1 MLWQTFVLRL
11 ARLPSRPRPA
21 RPPCPALRDAR
32 PLGLFAFGLTWF
44 IVSLLNIGVSLG
56 TGGSKVVLAVAIVYG
71 GLAMLLAGMWA
82 FRAGNTFSATV
93 ATSYGAFWLS
103 YVVLMTPGLF
113 GISNAAVTYKPLGVF
128 LLGWAIITALF
139 VIASFRSNGAQLAL
153 YVLVFLTLLLLGVAQ
168 LTDND
173 ALTTIGGW
181 LGFSPRSS
189 PGTLRWPGCCS
200 LVSRGAIALPIYP
213 LG

>member
-1 MLWQTFVLRL
+1 VSSI
-11 ARLPSRPRPA
+11 A
-21 RPPCPALRDAR
+21 DAR

-44 IVSLLNIGVSLG
+44 IVSLLNVGVSLG
-56 TGGSKVVLAVAIVYG
+56 TGGSKVVLSLALVYG
-71 GLAMLLAGMWA
+71 GLTMLLAGMWA

-113 GISNAAVTYKPLGVF
+113 GISNAAVTYKPLGIF
-128 LLGWAIITALF
+128 LLGWAVISAF
-139 VIASFRSNGAQLAL
+139 FAIASFRSNGAQLAL

-168 LTDND
+168 LIDND
-173 ALTTIGGW
+173 ALTAIGGW
-181 LGFSPRSS
+181 LGILTALVAGYTALAGLLLS
-189 PGTLRWPGCCS
+189 
-200 LVSRGAIALPIYP
+200 VSRGTITLPIYP